1 MLFLILTIFCS
12 TAIALV
18 LKINSNQN
26 GDTIVLLTGN
36 YFAASI
42 ISLIL
47 FLSDGNSTSPVEL
60 IPLGIF
66 LSLLFVGSIFA
77 FSKSVSLSGAAL
89 STVSSRL
96 SVFVPIIL
104 SILIYNEL
112 PNVFQ
117 IIGLLL
123 TLLTIFLFYLSIN
136 NSSGDPKEKNKFI
149 YLILI
154 LFGIGL
160 ADFFMKVF
168 QENWGSSDK
177 AWFLFWIFFFS
188 FLITLS
194 VAIRKKKTIH
204 YKTLL
209 LGIGM
214 GIPNIF
220 SSYFLIEALKSFP
233 AVFVYP
239 VVNISIIIFTSFVVK
254 VFWNEI
260 WNKYSR
266 LALIAGI
273 ISILFLSI

>member
-1 MLFLILTIFCS
+1 MINLFLTILCS
-12 TAIALV
+12 SSLAII
-18 LKINSNQN
+18 LKVNSNHK
-26 GDTIVLLTGN
+26 GDTILLLAGN
-36 YFAASI
+36 YFSASI

-47 FLSDGNSTSPVEL
+47 FLSDSNSTSPLEI

-77 FSKSVSLSGAAL
+77 FSKSVNLSGAAL
-89 STVSSRL
+89 ATVSSRL

-112 PNVFQ
+112 PDVYQ

-123 TLLTIFLFYLSIN
+123 TALTILLFYFAIN
-136 NSSGDPKEKNKFI
+136 NSSKDRKENNKFI
-149 YLILI
+149 YLLLI
-154 LFGIGL
+154 LFGIGA

-177 AWFLFWIFFFS
+177 TWFLFWIFFFS
-188 FLITLS
+188 FVIT
-194 VAIRKKKTIH
+194 VYITIRKKKNIN
-204 YKTLL
+204 YKTILM
-209 LGIGM
+209 GIVM

-233 AVFVYP
+233 AVFVFP
-239 VVNISIIIFTSFVVK
+239 FVNISIIIFTSLVVK
-254 VFWNEI
+254 IFWNEF

-266 LALIAGI
+266 LALISGI
-273 ISILFLSI
+273 ISILFLTI

>member
-1 MLFLILTIFCS
+1 MINLFLTILCS
-12 TAIALV
+12 SSLAII
-18 LKINSNQN
+18 LKVNSNHK
-26 GDTIVLLTGN
+26 GDTILLLAGN
-36 YFAASI
+36 YFSASI

-47 FLSDGNSTSPVEL
+47 FLSDTNSTSPIEI

-77 FSKSVSLSGAAL
+77 FSKSVNLSGAAL

-104 SILIYNEL
+104 SILIYNEF
-112 PNVFQ
+112 PDVYQ

-123 TLLTIFLFYLSIN
+123 TAITILLFYFAI
-136 NSSGDPKEKNKFI
+136 NSSSKDRKENNKFI
-149 YLILI
+149 YLLFI
-154 LFGIGL
+154 LFGIGA

-188 FLITLS
+188 FLIT
-194 VAIRKKKTIH
+194 VYITIRKKKNIN
-204 YKTLL
+204 YKTILM
-209 LGIGM
+209 GIGM

-233 AVFVYP
+233 AVFVFP
-239 VVNISIIIFTSFVVK
+239 FVNISIIIFTSLVVK
-254 VFWNEI
+254 IFWNEI

-266 LALIAGI
+266 LALISGI

>member
-1 MLFLILTIFCS
+1 MLYLILTIFCS

-18 LKINSNQN
+18 LKINSNQK
-26 GDTIVLLTGN
+26 GDTIVLLAGN
-36 YFAASI
+36 YFSASI

-47 FLSDGNSTSPVEL
+47 FVSDSNSTSPLEI

-77 FSKSVSLSGAAL
+77 FSKSVNLSGAAL

-112 PNVFQ
+112 PDVYQ

-123 TLLTIFLFYLSIN
+123 TLLTILLFYFAIN
-136 NSSGDPKEKNKFI
+136 NSSKDPKEKNKFI
-149 YLILI
+149 YLLLI
-154 LFGIGL
+154 LFGIGI

-188 FLITLS
+188 FIITFTIAL
-194 VAIRKKKTIH
+194 RNKKEINYKTI
-204 YKTLL
+204 LM
-209 LGIGM
+209 GIGM

-220 SSYFLIEALKSFP
+220 SSFFLIEALKSFP

-239 VVNISIIIFTSFVVK
+239 FVNISIIIFTSLVVK
-254 VFWNEI
+254 IFWSEI
-260 WNKYSR
+260 WNKYSQ
-266 LALIAGI
+266 LALITGI